1 MTTDKQK
8 ASNKQNAKH
17 STGPKTDEGKQRSS
31 QNALKH
37 GIYAIESVIPGEDPA
52 DFDALCTEFGQR
64 YDPDGPYERS
74 LVRQMA
80 DAEWRMRR
88 IMRLEADFLKSAVDD
103 ERKNQTRRFPNEPEP
118 DLSLLRGHA
127 LQTRTMELQRFGRY
141 EADLS
146 RRQRQAHK
154 SLMECRQQEAQR
166 DALPS
171 PTTRADRPRPR
182 SPRPRPQRP
191 ARTLLPPRRRSP
203 HSTQRGSTT
212 NPDSPKPNKINHIRP
227 TGPQY
232 LRRTGSLTPRRS
244 QGNQPTGAQIEI
256 NQPDKTCQAQS
267 PTHTG
272 HQTHVQPH
280 RLMPEATEPRQLWS
294 GLSTLTEPANPC
306 HAAKPLVRATE
317 RCRQCNAATL
327 THPVR
332 CSGSTRRIRDRASG
346 LVCGHG

>member
-154 SLMECRQQEAQR
+154 SLMECRRQEAQR
-166 DALPS
+166 DAPPS
-171 PTTRADRPRPR
+171 LAAAPNRRVADHSGPREPFYHPAGDPRIQHNEVQQQTRIPPSQTKSTISD
-182 SPRPRPQRP
+182 
-191 ARTLLPPRRRSP
+191 PPRA
-203 HSTQRGSTT
+203 TT
-212 NPDSPKPNKINHIRP
+212 SD
-227 TGPQY
+227 
-232 LRRTGSLTPRRS
+232 
-244 QGNQPTGAQIEI
+244 E
-256 NQPDKTCQAQS
+256 
-267 PTHTG
+267 
-272 HQTHVQPH
+272 
-280 RLMPEATEPRQLWS
+280 
-294 GLSTLTEPANPC
+294 
-306 HAAKPLVRATE
+306 
-317 RCRQCNAATL
+317 NAA
-327 THPVR
+327 
-332 CSGSTRRIRDRASG
+332 
-346 LVCGHG
+346 